1 MQGSHNLIFM
11 TMTDFFDGQQWLK
24 SKYPKPN
31 HPNHTNCFFVINKKI
46 GHRKYKI
53 CNCNLKAYIYMYLFL
68 SIKMNYT
75 LFILHDYL

>member
-1 MQGSHNLIFM
+1 MHKLHIDSTNKVMQGSHNLIFM

-46 GHRKYKI
+46 GHK
-53 CNCNLKAYIYMYLFL
+53 N
-68 SIKMNYT
+68 IKCR
-75 LFILHDYL
+75 